1 MIILVIIVRYVVLII
16 CVLVRVAFVTL
27 LERKILGYIQIRKGP
42 NKVGFI
48 GLLQPFS
55 DAVKLFTKEQTLPVI
70 SNFLPYY
77 LSPVFRL
84 FVSLIV

>member
-1 MIILVIIVRYVVLII
+1 MIISIIIVSYVILII
-16 CVLVRVAFVTL
+16 CVLVAVAFVTL

-48 GLLQPFS
+48 GLIQPFS
-55 DAVKLFTKEQTLPVI
+55 DAVKLFTKEQTLPVM

-84 FVSLIV
+84 FVSLIA